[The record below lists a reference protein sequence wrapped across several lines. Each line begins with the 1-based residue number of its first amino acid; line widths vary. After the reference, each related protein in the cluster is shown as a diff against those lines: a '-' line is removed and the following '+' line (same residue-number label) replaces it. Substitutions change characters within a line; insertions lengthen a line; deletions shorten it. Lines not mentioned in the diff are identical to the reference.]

1 MSYGM
6 MFCVQLNRRA
16 EFDRLWRWAL
26 THMYMTEGENA
37 GYFAWSCRPDG
48 QKNAWGPAPD
58 DEEYFAM
65 ALFFAAH
72 RWGSGAG
79 AQAALAAR
87 SAEADSWVR
96 RLWETPLRT
105 GPRRYYDNCLYLFA
119 LLALGGQYR
128 IWMPRGG
135 AQ

>member
-1 MSYGM
+1 ME
-6 MFCVQLNRRA
+6 QPIA
-16 EFDRLWRWAL
+16 DRLLDFFTRRCKEETTGIYEVDGTPVEGTAL
-26 THMYMTEGENA
+26 HPVGLLATN
-37 GYFAWSCRPDG
+37 
-48 QKNAWGPAPD
+48 
-58 DEEYFAM
+58 
-65 ALFFAAH
+65 
-72 RWGSGAG
+72 